1 MAASSEVLII
11 TGGSR
16 GIGAAVAVAAAHRGY
31 AVAVN
36 YRGNRAH
43 ADAVV
48 SAMAKAGGRATAIA
62 ADVARESD
70 IERLFAETDEA
81 FGRITAL
88 VNSAGV
94 MGPIGRLEDASAET
108 LDELFGVNIVGSILC
123 CREAVKR
130 MSTKRGGTGGA
141 IVNISSVAAV
151 MGLAGEAIAYAASK
165 GAVETLTIGL
175 SREVAAEGIRVNCV
189 RPGMIDTEM
198 QPPGRIERATALL
211 PMRRAGTPKEV
222 ANAIVWLLSSEA
234 SYVSGAILGVSGGR

>member
-1 MAASSEVLII
+1 MTASPQVLIV
-11 TGGSR
+11 TGGGR
-16 GIGAAVAVAAAHRGY
+16 GIGAAVAIAAANRGY

-36 YRGNRAH
+36 YRGNHAR

-48 SAMAKAGGRATAIA
+48 SAIAKAGGRATAIT

-70 IERLFAETDEA
+70 VERLFAETDKA
-81 FGRITAL
+81 FGHVTAL

-94 MGPIGRLEDASAET
+94 MGPIGRLEDASAAA
-108 LDELFGVNIVGSILC
+108 LDELFGVNVVGSILC

-130 MSTKRGGTGGA
+130 MSMKHSGTGGA

-151 MGLAGEAIAYAASK
+151 LGLAGEAIAYAASK
-165 GAVETLTIGL
+165 GAVETLTVGL

-198 QPPGRIERATALL
+198 QPPGRIERAKALL
-211 PMRRAGTPKEV
+211 PMRRAGTPEEV

-234 SYVSGAILGVSGGR
+234 SYVSGTILGVSGGR